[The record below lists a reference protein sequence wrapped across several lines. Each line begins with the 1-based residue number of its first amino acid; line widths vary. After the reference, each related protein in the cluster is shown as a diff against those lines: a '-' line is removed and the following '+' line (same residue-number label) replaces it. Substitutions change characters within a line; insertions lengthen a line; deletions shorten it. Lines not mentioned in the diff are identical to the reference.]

1 MPAYSQ
7 PDLVAAMKALQAALG
22 DNDLAKQV
30 FSDANAADR
39 QTRKDQ
45 FEARMQYV
53 RQMAE
58 RSQAT
63 ESSIKEYGLQTL
75 KWLFLLNAGAI
86 ALVLAYV
93 GGKGAEAKVGIGP
106 IALAAAPFMLGC
118 ICVVVAGAFG
128 FFNFSYGFGFQPS
141 PENLHHFLNPDN
153 GKWPLARMQD
163 QAEDTVVFY
172 KRFGKKM
179 DRSRNVAMGFAWL
192 SALFF
197 CLGAIL
203 ILRVVAF

>member
-1 MPAYSQ
+1 MPTDPQ
-7 PDLVAAMKALQAALG
+7 PDVVATMKALQAALG

-39 QTRKDQ
+39 QTRQ
-45 FEARMQYV
+45 NHFEARTEYV

-58 RSQAT
+58 RTRAT
-63 ESSIKEYGLQTL
+63 EASIKEYGLQTL

-93 GGKGAEAKVGIGP
+93 GGKGADAKIAIGP
-106 IALAAAPFMLGC
+106 IAMAAAPFMLGC

-128 FFNFSYGFGFQPS
+128 FFNFTHGFGFQPS
-141 PENLHHFLNPDN
+141 SENLHHFLNPDN
-153 GKWPLARMQD
+153 GKWPRPRMQD
-163 QAEDTVVFY
+163 QAEDTDVFY

-179 DRSRNVAMGFAWL
+179 TRSRNIAINFAWL
-192 SALFF
+192 SALLF
-197 CLGAIL
+197 CLGAAL
-203 ILRVVAF
+203 VLRVVAF

>member
-1 MPAYSQ
+1 MPTDPQ
-7 PDLVAAMKALQAALG
+7 PDVVATMKALQAALD

-39 QTRKDQ
+39 QTRQ
-45 FEARMQYV
+45 NYFEARTEYV

-58 RSQAT
+58 RTQAT
-63 ESSIKEYGLQTL
+63 EASIKEYGLQTL

-93 GGKGAEAKVGIGP
+93 GGKGADAKIAIGP
-106 IALAAAPFMLGC
+106 IAIAAAPFMLGC

-128 FFNFSYGFGFQPS
+128 FFNFTHGFGFQPS
-141 PENLHHFLNPDN
+141 SENLHHFLNPDN
-153 GKWPLARMQD
+153 GKWPRPRMQD
-163 QAEDTVVFY
+163 QAEDTDVFY

-179 DRSRNVAMGFAWL
+179 TRSRNIAMGFAWL
-192 SALFF
+192 SALLF
-197 CLGAIL
+197 CLGAAL
-203 ILRVVAF
+203 VLRVVAF

>member
-1 MPAYSQ
+1 
-7 PDLVAAMKALQAALG
+7 MKALLAGFG

-39 QTRKDQ
+39 QTRQ
-45 FEARMQYV
+45 NHFEARMEYV

-93 GGKGAEAKVGIGP
+93 GGKSADAKMAIGP
-106 IALAAAPFMLGC
+106 IAIAAAPFMLGC
-118 ICVVVAGAFG
+118 ICVVIAGAFG
-128 FFNFSYGFGFQPS
+128 FFNFSHGFDFQPS
-141 PENLHHFLNPDN
+141 SENLHHFLNPDN
-153 GKWPLARMQD
+153 GKWPRARMQEE
-163 QAEDTVVFY
+163 AEDTIVFY

-179 DRSRNVAMGFAWL
+179 SRSRKIAMGFAWL
-192 SALFF
+192 SAFFF

-203 ILRVVAF
+203 VLRVVAF

>member
-1 MPAYSQ
+1 MPTDPQ
-7 PDLVAAMKALQAALG
+7 PDVVATMKALQAALD

-39 QTRKDQ
+39 QTRQ
-45 FEARMQYV
+45 NHFEARTEYV

-58 RSQAT
+58 RTQAT
-63 ESSIKEYGLQTL
+63 EASIKEYGLQTL

-93 GGKGAEAKVGIGP
+93 GGKGADAKIAIGP
-106 IALAAAPFMLGC
+106 IAIAAAPFMLGC

-128 FFNFSYGFGFQPS
+128 FFNFTHGFGFQPS
-141 PENLHHFLNPDN
+141 SENLHHFLNPDN
-153 GKWPLARMQD
+153 GKWPRPRMQD
-163 QAEDTVVFY
+163 QAEDTDVFY

-179 DRSRNVAMGFAWL
+179 TRSRNIAMGFAWL
-192 SALFF
+192 SALLF
-197 CLGAIL
+197 CLGAAL
-203 ILRVVAF
+203 VLRVVAF